1 MAMGGDMTMAPGGPA
16 MSGMP
21 TGGMPPMP
29 PGPMGPPP
37 QSAMPPQPMGGA
49 PPGPPTGAAP
59 MDPMPAQPMPPGG
72 GMGGQGID
80 QNGVMDILQNVV
92 AAHGEELE
100 GLYQRTATQLQRGSL
115 TMPELNQLGA
125 MAVTAIQDPRIYAP
139 AMQAAQAEGIIG
151 EVPEQPDI
159 RMLAAIA
166 LVAGRAQQEMGGQ
179 PQTPQQQQQAPQG
192 AIPSMRGGGVLPH
205 KIDSR
210 DEGMNVRL
218 HAGEA
223 VLPADVVR
231 RMGTDKIDKMM
242 EPPKPKKMGA

>member
-1 MAMGGDMTMAPGGPA
+1 MPMDMTMAPGGPT
-16 MSGMP
+16 MVGMP
-21 TGGMPPMP
+21 TGGVAPMP

-37 QSAMPPQPMGGA
+37 QSAMPPSS
-49 PPGPPTGAAP
+49 PGPPTGAAP
-59 MDPMPAQPMPPGG
+59 MDPMPAQPVAPGG
-72 GMGGQGID
+72 PVTGQD
-80 QNGVMDILQNVV
+80 AVMEVLESVV
-92 AAHGEELE
+92 MSHGEELE
-100 GLYQRTATQLQRGSL
+100 GLYQRTAIQLQRGTL

-139 AMQAAQAEGIIG
+139 AVQAAQAEGIIG
-151 EVPEQPDI
+151 EMPEQPDVRI
-159 RMLAAIA
+159 LGAIA

-205 KIDSR
+205 KINNK

-231 RMGTDKIDKMM
+231 RMGTDKIEKMM
-242 EPPKPKKMGA
+242 EPPKPKTGSGS